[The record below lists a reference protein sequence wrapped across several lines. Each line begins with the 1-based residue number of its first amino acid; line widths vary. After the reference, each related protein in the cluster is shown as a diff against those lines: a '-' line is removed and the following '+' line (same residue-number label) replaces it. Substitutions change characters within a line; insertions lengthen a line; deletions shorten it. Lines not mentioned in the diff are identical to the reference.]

1 MRAPL
6 FALALTLAALG
17 ARAQD
22 LDPQKAAL
30 IEHDQQKAY
39 DEIDKKHG
47 NKKPSELSSDERR
60 DIIRERAA
68 AEESVFE
75 KQGVD
80 RKSYTKYITKM
91 GLDDRATMKDAS
103 KALEKKDEE
112 QAAAAAKKA
121 SEPQGE
127 IPIQRGFNDNNPV
140 MLEEKKGAGPVVEKG
155 LPQDAMDEQQAAQS
169 LTESS
174 SEQRPAEKP
183 KAGKHGKGK

>member
-1 MRAPL
+1 MKGPL
-6 FALALTLAALG
+6 FTLVLVLSG
-17 ARAQD
+17 WSARAQD
-22 LDPQKAAL
+22 LDPAKAAQ
-30 IEHDQQKAY
+30 IEHDQQKLY

-47 NKKPSELSSDERR
+47 NKKPSELSQDERR
-60 DIIRERAA
+60 EIIRERAQ

-91 GLDDRATMKDAS
+91 GLDDRAAMKDATDT
-103 KALEKKDEE
+103 LNKKDDEA
-112 QAAAAAKKA
+112 AAAAAKKA

-155 LPQDAMDEQQAAQS
+155 IPQDAMDDQQAAQQ
-169 LTESS
+169 LNEST

-183 KAGKHGKGK
+183 KAKHGKGK